1 MATAIVSESKPHKWF
16 SPNNFKLNLPR
27 LASKSKPQSQSKTL
41 ISSSPT
47 KTLSKQEEYG
57 HVFRHFD
64 SNGDGKISSEELRAY
79 FASIGESMSSEEAKT
94 VVREFDNNG
103 DDLLDLGE
111 FVKLI
116 ERDGGEGD
124 DDLKRAFEMFEL
136 DKGCGCITPKGLQR
150 MLNRLGDAK
159 SYEECVSMIRAFD
172 LDNNGVLDFH
182 EFLLMM
188 TSN

>member
-1 MATAIVSESKPHKWF
+1 M
-16 SPNNFKLNLPR
+16 
-27 LASKSKPQSQSKTL
+27 
-41 ISSSPT
+41 
-47 KTLSKQEEYG
+47 
-57 HVFRHFD
+57 
-64 SNGDGKISSEELRAY
+64 
-79 FASIGESMSSEEAKT
+79 
-94 VVREFDNNG
+94 VREFDNNG